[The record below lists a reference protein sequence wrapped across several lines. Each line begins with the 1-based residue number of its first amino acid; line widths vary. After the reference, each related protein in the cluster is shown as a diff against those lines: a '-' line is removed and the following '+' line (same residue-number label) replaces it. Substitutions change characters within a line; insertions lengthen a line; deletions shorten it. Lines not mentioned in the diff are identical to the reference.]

1 MGSVLVYV
9 DASMTLDRDPGFQK
23 KSILA
28 GDMLMPYTK
37 EKEKK
42 AKIMCCRG
50 DETEGVC
57 YMVF

>member
-9 DASMTLDRDPGFQK
+9 DASMTLDRDPGIQK
-23 KSILA
+23 KSMLA
-28 GDMLMPYTK
+28 GDMLMSYT
-37 EKEKK
+37 KEKK

-50 DETEGVC
+50 DEAEDVC